1 MLAFII
7 ALLIVVIIGSI
18 VYGIYKLI
26 VGIIKLCRKSST
38 DQSKRTYNK
47 QSTTKNTNSD
57 YYQQRGRSR
66 RFYENTYDDEDFEDT
81 FAEDLF
87 EDTLDADIIGNYDSN
102 TFTQPEN
109 IFFNWV
115 RQQHP
120 NSQIDKDKL
129 VRARLERFNLSEDEA
144 ELIFGNNWRNKLGQ
158 DHHLLFYSVEGLK
171 SKLMETG
178 FEQMFMDNPE
188 PLFRDKVSHIID
200 KVIQMIDTVYNEN
213 PEYAKSFETYA
224 EESNPGAARTAKK
237 AWEFFKKHKKT
248 DGFDPSENILDTSEA
263 YKIFDLAVSATVEQ
277 VKKKYRELVLKWH
290 PDRYKGDKTVA
301 EKMMMKIN
309 QAYETIMA
317 AA

>member
-18 VYGIYKLI
+18 VYGIYKI
-26 VGIIKLCRKSST
+26 IAGIIKLCRKSPT
-38 DQSKRTYNK
+38 DHSKRTYEEREKIFSRRK
-47 QSTTKNTNSD
+47 QSTTKNCNNE
-57 YYQQRGRSR
+57 YYR
-66 RFYENTYDDEDFEDT
+66 RRENKNPFDEDYWNRQWNELDEDVFEDIHDYST
-81 FAEDLF
+81 DDIFDDIF
-87 EDTLDADIIGNYDSN
+87 ENVEG
-102 TFTQPEN
+102 F
-109 IFFNWV
+109 
-115 RQQHP
+115 
-120 NSQIDKDKL
+120 SQIDNDKL
-129 VRARLERFNLSEDEA
+129 VRARLERFHLSEDEA
-144 ELIFGNNWRNKLGQ
+144 ELIFGKKWRNKLSQGNF
-158 DHHLLFYSVEGLK
+158 DLFYQITKMKLDLLGLNK
-171 SKLMETG
+171 SFGK
-178 FEQMFMDNPE
+178 
-188 PLFRDKVSHIID
+188 KVSHIID

>member
-38 DQSKRTYNK
+38 DQSKRTYEEREKIFSRRK
-47 QSTTKNTNSD
+47 QSTTKNCNNEYYRRRENKNPLDED
-57 YYQQRGRSR
+57 YWNRQWN
-66 RFYENTYDDEDFEDT
+66 EDDEDVFDDIYDYSTDDIFDDIFENVEG
-81 FAEDLF
+81 F
-87 EDTLDADIIGNYDSN
+87 
-102 TFTQPEN
+102 
-109 IFFNWV
+109 
-115 RQQHP
+115 
-120 NSQIDKDKL
+120 SQIDNDKL
-129 VRARLERFNLSEDEA
+129 VRARLERFHLSEDEA
-144 ELIFGNNWRNKLGQ
+144 ELIFGKKWRNKLSQGNF
-158 DHHLLFYSVEGLK
+158 DLFYQITKMKLDLLGLNK
-171 SKLMETG
+171 SFGK
-178 FEQMFMDNPE
+178 
-188 PLFRDKVSHIID
+188 KVSHIID

-213 PEYAKSFETYA
+213 PEYAKSFEKYA

-263 YKIFDLAVSATVEQ
+263 YKIFDLAITATVEQ

>member
-26 VGIIKLCRKSST
+26 VGIIKLCRKSPT
-38 DQSKRTYNK
+38 DHSKRTYEEREKIFSRRK
-47 QSTTKNTNSD
+47 QSTTKNCNNEYYRRRENKNPLDED
-57 YYQQRGRSR
+57 YWNRQWN
-66 RFYENTYDDEDFEDT
+66 EDDEYVFDDIYDYSTDDIFDDIFENVEG
-81 FAEDLF
+81 F
-87 EDTLDADIIGNYDSN
+87 
-102 TFTQPEN
+102 
-109 IFFNWV
+109 
-115 RQQHP
+115 
-120 NSQIDKDKL
+120 SQIDNDKL
-129 VRARLERFNLSEDEA
+129 VRARLERFHLSEDEA
-144 ELIFGNNWRNKLGQ
+144 ELIFGKKWRNKLSQGNF
-158 DHHLLFYSVEGLK
+158 DLFYQITKMKLDLLGLNK
-171 SKLMETG
+171 SFGK
-178 FEQMFMDNPE
+178 
-188 PLFRDKVSHIID
+188 KVSHIID

-263 YKIFDLAVSATVEQ
+263 YKIFDLAITATVEQ
-277 VKKKYRELVLKWH
+277 VRKKYRELVLKWH

>member
-18 VYGIYKLI
+18 VYGIYKI
-26 VGIIKLCRKSST
+26 IAGIIKLCRKSPT
-38 DQSKRTYNK
+38 DHSKRTYEEREKIFSRRK
-47 QSTTKNTNSD
+47 QSTTKNCNNE
-57 YYQQRGRSR
+57 YYR
-66 RFYENTYDDEDFEDT
+66 RRENKNPLDEDYWNRQWNELDEDVFDDIYDYSTDDIFDDIFENVEG
-81 FAEDLF
+81 F
-87 EDTLDADIIGNYDSN
+87 
-102 TFTQPEN
+102 
-109 IFFNWV
+109 
-115 RQQHP
+115 
-120 NSQIDKDKL
+120 SQIDNDKL
-129 VRARLERFNLSEDEA
+129 VRARLERFHLSEDEA
-144 ELIFGNNWRNKLGQ
+144 ELIFGKKWRNKLSQGNF
-158 DHHLLFYSVEGLK
+158 DLFYQITKMRLDLLGLNK
-171 SKLMETG
+171 SFGK
-178 FEQMFMDNPE
+178 
-188 PLFRDKVSHIID
+188 KVSHIID

>member
-18 VYGIYKLI
+18 VYGIYKI
-26 VGIIKLCRKSST
+26 IAGISKLCRKSPT
-38 DQSKRTYNK
+38 DHSKRTYEEREKIFSRRK
-47 QSTTKNTNSD
+47 QSTTKNRNNEYYRRRENKNPLDED
-57 YYQQRGRSR
+57 YWNRQWN
-66 RFYENTYDDEDFEDT
+66 EDDEDVFDDIYDYSTDDIFDDIFENVEG
-81 FAEDLF
+81 F
-87 EDTLDADIIGNYDSN
+87 
-102 TFTQPEN
+102 
-109 IFFNWV
+109 
-115 RQQHP
+115 
-120 NSQIDKDKL
+120 SQIDNDKL
-129 VRARLERFNLSEDEA
+129 VRARLERFHLSEDEA
-144 ELIFGNNWRNKLGQ
+144 ELIFGKKWRNKLSQGNF
-158 DHHLLFYSVEGLK
+158 DLFYQITKMKLDLLGLNK
-171 SKLMETG
+171 SFGK
-178 FEQMFMDNPE
+178 
-188 PLFRDKVSHIID
+188 KVSHIID

>member
-38 DQSKRTYNK
+38 DQSKRTYEEREKIFSRRK
-47 QSTTKNTNSD
+47 QSTTKNRNNEYYRRQENKNPFDED
-57 YYQQRGRSR
+57 YWNRQWN
-66 RFYENTYDDEDFEDT
+66 EDDEDVFDDIYDYSTDDIFDDIFENVEG
-81 FAEDLF
+81 F
-87 EDTLDADIIGNYDSN
+87 
-102 TFTQPEN
+102 
-109 IFFNWV
+109 
-115 RQQHP
+115 
-120 NSQIDKDKL
+120 SQIDNDKL
-129 VRARLERFNLSEDEA
+129 VRARLERFHLSEDEA
-144 ELIFGNNWRNKLGQ
+144 ELIFGKKWRSKLSQGNF
-158 DHHLLFYSVEGLK
+158 DLFYQITKMKLDLLGLNK
-171 SKLMETG
+171 SFGK
-178 FEQMFMDNPE
+178 
-188 PLFRDKVSHIID
+188 KVSHIID

>member
-18 VYGIYKLI
+18 VYGIYKI
-26 VGIIKLCRKSST
+26 ITGIIKLCRKSPT
-38 DQSKRTYNK
+38 DHSKRTYEEREKIFSRRK
-47 QSTTKNTNSD
+47 QSTTKNRNNEYYRRRENKNPLDED
-57 YYQQRGRSR
+57 YWNRQWN
-66 RFYENTYDDEDFEDT
+66 EDDEDVFDDIYDYSTDDIFDDIFENVEG
-81 FAEDLF
+81 F
-87 EDTLDADIIGNYDSN
+87 
-102 TFTQPEN
+102 
-109 IFFNWV
+109 
-115 RQQHP
+115 
-120 NSQIDKDKL
+120 SQIDNDKL
-129 VRARLERFNLSEDEA
+129 VRARLERFHLSEDEA
-144 ELIFGNNWRNKLGQ
+144 ELIFGKKWRNKLSQGNF
-158 DHHLLFYSVEGLK
+158 DLFYQITKMKLDLLGLNK
-171 SKLMETG
+171 SFGK
-178 FEQMFMDNPE
+178 
-188 PLFRDKVSHIID
+188 KVSHIID

-213 PEYAKSFETYA
+213 PEYAKSFEKYA

-263 YKIFDLAVSATVEQ
+263 YKIFDLAITATVEQ

>member
-38 DQSKRTYNK
+38 DQSKRTYEEREKIFSRRK
-47 QSTTKNTNSD
+47 QSTTKNCNNEYYRRRENKNPLDED
-57 YYQQRGRSR
+57 YWDRQWNEDDDDV
-66 RFYENTYDDEDFEDT
+66 FDDIYDDIYDYSTDDIFDDIFENVEG
-81 FAEDLF
+81 F
-87 EDTLDADIIGNYDSN
+87 
-102 TFTQPEN
+102 
-109 IFFNWV
+109 
-115 RQQHP
+115 
-120 NSQIDKDKL
+120 SQIDNDKL
-129 VRARLERFNLSEDEA
+129 VRARLERFHLSEDEA
-144 ELIFGNNWRNKLGQ
+144 ELIFGKKWRNKLSQGNF
-158 DHHLLFYSVEGLK
+158 DLFYQITKMKLDLLGLNK
-171 SKLMETG
+171 SFGK
-178 FEQMFMDNPE
+178 
-188 PLFRDKVSHIID
+188 KVSHIID

>member
-18 VYGIYKLI
+18 IYGIYKLI

-38 DQSKRTYNK
+38 DQSKRTYEEREKIFSRRK
-47 QSTTKNTNSD
+47 QSTTKNRNNEYYRRRENKNPLDED
-57 YYQQRGRSR
+57 YWNRQWN
-66 RFYENTYDDEDFEDT
+66 EDDEDVFDDIYDYSTDDIFDDIFENVEG
-81 FAEDLF
+81 F
-87 EDTLDADIIGNYDSN
+87 
-102 TFTQPEN
+102 
-109 IFFNWV
+109 
-115 RQQHP
+115 
-120 NSQIDKDKL
+120 SQTVNDKL
-129 VRARLERFNLSEDEA
+129 VRARLERFHLSEDEA
-144 ELIFGNNWRNKLGQ
+144 ELIFGKKWRSKLSQGNF
-158 DHHLLFYSVEGLK
+158 DLFYQITKMKLDLLGLNK
-171 SKLMETG
+171 SFGK
-178 FEQMFMDNPE
+178 
-188 PLFRDKVSHIID
+188 KVSHIID

>member
-38 DQSKRTYNK
+38 DQSKRTYEEREKIFSRRK
-47 QSTTKNTNSD
+47 QSTTKNRNNEYYRRRENKNPLDED
-57 YYQQRGRSR
+57 YWNRQWN
-66 RFYENTYDDEDFEDT
+66 EDDEDVFDDIYDYSTDDIFDDIFENVEG
-81 FAEDLF
+81 F
-87 EDTLDADIIGNYDSN
+87 
-102 TFTQPEN
+102 
-109 IFFNWV
+109 
-115 RQQHP
+115 
-120 NSQIDKDKL
+120 SQIDNDKL
-129 VRARLERFNLSEDEA
+129 VRARLERFHLSEDEA
-144 ELIFGNNWRNKLGQ
+144 ELIFGKKWRSKLSQGNF
-158 DHHLLFYSVEGLK
+158 DLFYQITKMKLDLLGLNK
-171 SKLMETG
+171 SFGK
-178 FEQMFMDNPE
+178 
-188 PLFRDKVSHIID
+188 KVSHIID

-213 PEYAKSFETYA
+213 PEYAKSFEKYA
-224 EESNPGAARTAKK
+224 EEFNPGAARTAKK

-263 YKIFDLAVSATVEQ
+263 YKIFDLAITATVEQ

>member
-26 VGIIKLCRKSST
+26 VGIIKLCRKSPT
-38 DQSKRTYNK
+38 DHSKRTYEEREKIFSRRK
-47 QSTTKNTNSD
+47 QSTTKNRNNEYYRRRENKNPLDED
-57 YYQQRGRSR
+57 YWNRQWN
-66 RFYENTYDDEDFEDT
+66 EDDEDVFDDIYDYSTDDIFDDIFENVEG
-81 FAEDLF
+81 F
-87 EDTLDADIIGNYDSN
+87 
-102 TFTQPEN
+102 
-109 IFFNWV
+109 
-115 RQQHP
+115 
-120 NSQIDKDKL
+120 SQIDNDKL
-129 VRARLERFNLSEDEA
+129 VRARLERFHLSEDEA
-144 ELIFGNNWRNKLGQ
+144 ELIFGKKWRNKLSQGNF
-158 DHHLLFYSVEGLK
+158 DLFYQITKMKLDLLGLNK
-171 SKLMETG
+171 SFGK
-178 FEQMFMDNPE
+178 
-188 PLFRDKVSHIID
+188 KVSHIID

-213 PEYAKSFETYA
+213 PEYAKSFEKYA

>member
-38 DQSKRTYNK
+38 DQSKRTYEEREKIFSRRK
-47 QSTTKNTNSD
+47 QSTTKNRNNE
-57 YYQQRGRSR
+57 YYR
-66 RFYENTYDDEDFEDT
+66 RQENKNPFDEDYWNRQWNELDEDVFDDIYDYSTDDIFDDIFENVEG
-81 FAEDLF
+81 F
-87 EDTLDADIIGNYDSN
+87 
-102 TFTQPEN
+102 
-109 IFFNWV
+109 
-115 RQQHP
+115 
-120 NSQIDKDKL
+120 SQTDNDKL
-129 VRARLERFNLSEDEA
+129 VRARLERFHLSEDEA
-144 ELIFGNNWRNKLGQ
+144 ELIFGKKWRNKLSQGNF
-158 DHHLLFYSVEGLK
+158 DLFYQITKMRLDLLGLNK
-171 SKLMETG
+171 SFGK
-178 FEQMFMDNPE
+178 
-188 PLFRDKVSHIID
+188 KVSHIID

>member
-38 DQSKRTYNK
+38 DQSKRTYEEREKIFSRRK
-47 QSTTKNTNSD
+47 QSTTKNRNNEYYRRQENKNPFDED
-57 YYQQRGRSR
+57 YWNRQWN
-66 RFYENTYDDEDFEDT
+66 EDDEDVFDDIYDYSTDDIFDDIFENVEG
-81 FAEDLF
+81 F
-87 EDTLDADIIGNYDSN
+87 
-102 TFTQPEN
+102 
-109 IFFNWV
+109 
-115 RQQHP
+115 
-120 NSQIDKDKL
+120 SQIDNDKL
-129 VRARLERFNLSEDEA
+129 VRARLERFHLSEDEA
-144 ELIFGNNWRNKLGQ
+144 ELIFGKKWRNKLSQGNF
-158 DHHLLFYSVEGLK
+158 DLFYQITKMKLDLLGLNK
-171 SKLMETG
+171 SFGK
-178 FEQMFMDNPE
+178 
-188 PLFRDKVSHIID
+188 KVSHIID

-263 YKIFDLAVSATVEQ
+263 YKIFDLAITATVEQ

>member
-38 DQSKRTYNK
+38 DQSKRTYEEREKIFSRRK
-47 QSTTKNTNSD
+47 QSTTKNRNNEYYRRQENKNPLDED
-57 YYQQRGRSR
+57 YWNRQWN
-66 RFYENTYDDEDFEDT
+66 EDDEDVFDDIYDYSTDDIFDDIFENVEG
-81 FAEDLF
+81 F
-87 EDTLDADIIGNYDSN
+87 
-102 TFTQPEN
+102 
-109 IFFNWV
+109 
-115 RQQHP
+115 
-120 NSQIDKDKL
+120 SQIDNDKL
-129 VRARLERFNLSEDEA
+129 VRARLERFHLSEDEA
-144 ELIFGNNWRNKLGQ
+144 ELIFGKKWRNKLSQGNF
-158 DHHLLFYSVEGLK
+158 DLFYQITKMKLDLLGLNK
-171 SKLMETG
+171 SFGK
-178 FEQMFMDNPE
+178 
-188 PLFRDKVSHIID
+188 KVSHIID
-200 KVIQMIDTVYNEN
+200 KVIQMIDTVYDEN

>member
-38 DQSKRTYNK
+38 DQSKRTYEEREKIFSRRK
-47 QSTTKNTNSD
+47 QSTTKNRNNEYYRRRENKNPLDED
-57 YYQQRGRSR
+57 YWNRQWN
-66 RFYENTYDDEDFEDT
+66 EDDEDVFDDIYDYSTDDIFDDIFENVEG
-81 FAEDLF
+81 F
-87 EDTLDADIIGNYDSN
+87 
-102 TFTQPEN
+102 
-109 IFFNWV
+109 
-115 RQQHP
+115 
-120 NSQIDKDKL
+120 SQIDNDKL
-129 VRARLERFNLSEDEA
+129 VRARLERFHLSEDEA
-144 ELIFGNNWRNKLGQ
+144 ELIFGKKWRNKLSQGNF
-158 DHHLLFYSVEGLK
+158 DLFYQITKMKLDLLGLNK
-171 SKLMETG
+171 SFGK
-178 FEQMFMDNPE
+178 
-188 PLFRDKVSHIID
+188 KVSHIID

-213 PEYAKSFETYA
+213 PEYAKSFEKYA

>member
-38 DQSKRTYNK
+38 DQSKRTYEEREKIFSRRK
-47 QSTTKNTNSD
+47 QSTTKNRNNE
-57 YYQQRGRSR
+57 YYR
-66 RFYENTYDDEDFEDT
+66 RQENKNPFDEDYWNRQWNELDEDVFDDIYDYSTDDIFDDIFENVEG
-81 FAEDLF
+81 F
-87 EDTLDADIIGNYDSN
+87 
-102 TFTQPEN
+102 
-109 IFFNWV
+109 
-115 RQQHP
+115 
-120 NSQIDKDKL
+120 SQIDNDKL
-129 VRARLERFNLSEDEA
+129 VRARLERFHLSEDEA
-144 ELIFGNNWRNKLGQ
+144 ELIFGKKWRNKLSQGNF
-158 DHHLLFYSVEGLK
+158 DLFYQITKMRLDLLGLNK
-171 SKLMETG
+171 SFGK
-178 FEQMFMDNPE
+178 
-188 PLFRDKVSHIID
+188 KVSHIID

-290 PDRYKGDKTVA
+290 PDRNRTNKIQA
-301 EKMMMKIN
+301 EKEFVKIN
-309 QAYETIMA
+309 QAFETIMA

>member
-18 VYGIYKLI
+18 VYGIYKI
-26 VGIIKLCRKSST
+26 IAGIIKLCRKSPT
-38 DQSKRTYNK
+38 DQSKRTYEEREKIFSRRK
-47 QSTTKNTNSD
+47 QSTTKNRNNEYYRRRENKNPLDED
-57 YYQQRGRSR
+57 YWNRQWN
-66 RFYENTYDDEDFEDT
+66 EDDEDVFDDIYDYSTDDIFDDIFENVEG
-81 FAEDLF
+81 F
-87 EDTLDADIIGNYDSN
+87 
-102 TFTQPEN
+102 
-109 IFFNWV
+109 
-115 RQQHP
+115 
-120 NSQIDKDKL
+120 SQIDNDKL
-129 VRARLERFNLSEDEA
+129 VRARLERFHLSEDEA
-144 ELIFGNNWRNKLGQ
+144 ELIFGKKWRNKLSQGNF
-158 DHHLLFYSVEGLK
+158 DLFYQITKMKLDLLGLNK
-171 SKLMETG
+171 SFGK
-178 FEQMFMDNPE
+178 
-188 PLFRDKVSHIID
+188 KVSHIID

-263 YKIFDLAVSATVEQ
+263 YKIFDLAITATVEQ

>member
-38 DQSKRTYNK
+38 DQSKRTYEEREKIFSRRK
-47 QSTTKNTNSD
+47 QSTTKNRNNEYYRRQENKNPLDED
-57 YYQQRGRSR
+57 YWNRQWN
-66 RFYENTYDDEDFEDT
+66 EDDEDVFDDIYDYSTDDIFDDIFENVEG
-81 FAEDLF
+81 F
-87 EDTLDADIIGNYDSN
+87 
-102 TFTQPEN
+102 
-109 IFFNWV
+109 
-115 RQQHP
+115 
-120 NSQIDKDKL
+120 SQIDNDKL
-129 VRARLERFNLSEDEA
+129 VRARLERFHLSEDEA
-144 ELIFGNNWRNKLGQ
+144 ELIFGKKWRNKLSQGNF
-158 DHHLLFYSVEGLK
+158 DLFYQITKMKLDLLGLNK
-171 SKLMETG
+171 SFGK
-178 FEQMFMDNPE
+178 
-188 PLFRDKVSHIID
+188 KVSHIID

>member
-18 VYGIYKLI
+18 VYGIYKI
-26 VGIIKLCRKSST
+26 ITGIIKLCRKSST
-38 DQSKRTYNK
+38 DHSKRTYNK
-47 QSTTKNTNSD
+47 QSTTENRNKKYYRRQENKNPLDED
-57 YYQQRGRSR
+57 YWNRQWN
-66 RFYENTYDDEDFEDT
+66 EDDEDERDDIYDYSADDRFDAIFENVEG
-81 FAEDLF
+81 F
-87 EDTLDADIIGNYDSN
+87 
-102 TFTQPEN
+102 
-109 IFFNWV
+109 
-115 RQQHP
+115 
-120 NSQIDKDKL
+120 SQIDNDKL
-129 VRARLERFNLSEDEA
+129 VRARLERFHLSEDEA
-144 ELIFGNNWRNKLGQ
+144 ELIFGKKWRNKLSQGNF
-158 DHHLLFYSVEGLK
+158 DLFYQITKMRLDLLGLNK
-171 SKLMETG
+171 SFGK
-178 FEQMFMDNPE
+178 
-188 PLFRDKVSHIID
+188 KVSHIID

-263 YKIFDLAVSATVEQ
+263 YKIFDLAITATVEQ

-290 PDRYKGDKTVA
+290 PDRYKGDKTTA

>member
-38 DQSKRTYNK
+38 DQSKRTYEEREKIFSRRK
-47 QSTTKNTNSD
+47 QSTTKNRNNE
-57 YYQQRGRSR
+57 YYR
-66 RFYENTYDDEDFEDT
+66 RQENKNPFDEDYWNRQWNEHDEDVFDDIYDYSTDDIFDDIFENVEG
-81 FAEDLF
+81 F
-87 EDTLDADIIGNYDSN
+87 
-102 TFTQPEN
+102 
-109 IFFNWV
+109 
-115 RQQHP
+115 
-120 NSQIDKDKL
+120 SQIDNDKL
-129 VRARLERFNLSEDEA
+129 VRARLERFHLSEDEA
-144 ELIFGNNWRNKLGQ
+144 ELIFGKKWRSKLSQGNF
-158 DHHLLFYSVEGLK
+158 DLFYQITKMKLDLLGLNK
-171 SKLMETG
+171 SFGK
-178 FEQMFMDNPE
+178 
-188 PLFRDKVSHIID
+188 KVSHIID

-213 PEYAKSFETYA
+213 PEYAKSFEKYA
-224 EESNPGAARTAKK
+224 EEFNPGAARTAKK

-263 YKIFDLAVSATVEQ
+263 YKIFDLAITATVEQ

>member
-38 DQSKRTYNK
+38 DQSKRTYEEREKIFSRRK
-47 QSTTKNTNSD
+47 QSTTKNRNNE
-57 YYQQRGRSR
+57 YYR
-66 RFYENTYDDEDFEDT
+66 RQENKNPFDEDYWNRQWNELDEDVFDDIYDYSTDDIFDDIFENVEG
-81 FAEDLF
+81 F
-87 EDTLDADIIGNYDSN
+87 
-102 TFTQPEN
+102 
-109 IFFNWV
+109 
-115 RQQHP
+115 
-120 NSQIDKDKL
+120 SQIDNDKL
-129 VRARLERFNLSEDEA
+129 VRARLERFHLSEDEA
-144 ELIFGNNWRNKLGQ
+144 ELIFGKKWRNKLSQGNF
-158 DHHLLFYSVEGLK
+158 DLFYQITKMRLDLLGLNK
-171 SKLMETG
+171 SFGK
-178 FEQMFMDNPE
+178 
-188 PLFRDKVSHIID
+188 KVSHIID

-213 PEYAKSFETYA
+213 PEYAKSFEKYA

-263 YKIFDLAVSATVEQ
+263 YKIFDLAITATVEQ

>member
-18 VYGIYKLI
+18 VYGIYKI
-26 VGIIKLCRKSST
+26 IAGIIKLCRKSPT
-38 DQSKRTYNK
+38 DHSKRTYNK
-47 QSTTKNTNSD
+47 QSTTKNRNNE
-57 YYQQRGRSR
+57 YYR
-66 RFYENTYDDEDFEDT
+66 RRENKNPLDEDYWNRQWNELDEDVFDDIYDYSTDDIFDDIFENVEG
-81 FAEDLF
+81 F
-87 EDTLDADIIGNYDSN
+87 
-102 TFTQPEN
+102 
-109 IFFNWV
+109 
-115 RQQHP
+115 
-120 NSQIDKDKL
+120 SQIDNDKL
-129 VRARLERFNLSEDEA
+129 VRARLERFHLSEDEA
-144 ELIFGNNWRNKLGQ
+144 ELIFGKKWRNKLSQGNF
-158 DHHLLFYSVEGLK
+158 DLFYQITKMRLDLLGLNK
-171 SKLMETG
+171 SFGK
-178 FEQMFMDNPE
+178 
-188 PLFRDKVSHIID
+188 KVSHIID

-213 PEYAKSFETYA
+213 PEYAKSFEKYA

-263 YKIFDLAVSATVEQ
+263 YKIFDLAITATVEQ
-277 VKKKYRELVLKWH
+277 VRKKYRELVLKWH

>member
-18 VYGIYKLI
+18 VYGIYKI
-26 VGIIKLCRKSST
+26 IAGIIKLCRKSPT
-38 DQSKRTYNK
+38 DHSKRTYNK
-47 QSTTKNTNSD
+47 QSTTKNRNNEYYRRQENKNPFDED
-57 YYQQRGRSR
+57 YWNRQWN
-66 RFYENTYDDEDFEDT
+66 EDDEDVFDDIYDYSTDDIFDDIFENVEG
-81 FAEDLF
+81 F
-87 EDTLDADIIGNYDSN
+87 
-102 TFTQPEN
+102 
-109 IFFNWV
+109 
-115 RQQHP
+115 
-120 NSQIDKDKL
+120 SQIDNDKL
-129 VRARLERFNLSEDEA
+129 VRARLERFHLSEDEA
-144 ELIFGNNWRNKLGQ
+144 ELIFGKKWRNKLSQGNF
-158 DHHLLFYSVEGLK
+158 DLFYQITKMKLDLLGLNK
-171 SKLMETG
+171 SFGK
-178 FEQMFMDNPE
+178 
-188 PLFRDKVSHIID
+188 KVSHIID
-200 KVIQMIDTVYNEN
+200 KVIQMIDIVYNEN
-213 PEYAKSFETYA
+213 PEYAKSFEKYA

-263 YKIFDLAVSATVEQ
+263 YKIFDLAITATVEQ

>member
-38 DQSKRTYNK
+38 DQSKRTYEEREKIFSRRK
-47 QSTTKNTNSD
+47 QSTTKNRNNE
-57 YYQQRGRSR
+57 YYR
-66 RFYENTYDDEDFEDT
+66 RRENKNPLDEDYWNRQWNELDEDVFDDIYDYSTDDIFDDIFENVEG
-81 FAEDLF
+81 F
-87 EDTLDADIIGNYDSN
+87 
-102 TFTQPEN
+102 
-109 IFFNWV
+109 
-115 RQQHP
+115 
-120 NSQIDKDKL
+120 SQIDNDKL
-129 VRARLERFNLSEDEA
+129 VRARLERFHLSEDEA
-144 ELIFGNNWRNKLGQ
+144 ELIFGKKWRNKLSQGNF
-158 DHHLLFYSVEGLK
+158 DLFYQITKMKLDLLGLNK
-171 SKLMETG
+171 SFGK
-178 FEQMFMDNPE
+178 
-188 PLFRDKVSHIID
+188 KVSHIID

-213 PEYAKSFETYA
+213 PEYAKSFEKYA

>member
-38 DQSKRTYNK
+38 DQSKRTYEEREKIFSRRK
-47 QSTTKNTNSD
+47 QSTTKNRNNE
-57 YYQQRGRSR
+57 YYR
-66 RFYENTYDDEDFEDT
+66 RQENKNPFDEDYWNRQWNELDEDVFDDIYDYSTDDIFDDIFENVEG
-81 FAEDLF
+81 F
-87 EDTLDADIIGNYDSN
+87 
-102 TFTQPEN
+102 
-109 IFFNWV
+109 
-115 RQQHP
+115 
-120 NSQIDKDKL
+120 SQIDNDKL
-129 VRARLERFNLSEDEA
+129 VRARLERFHLSEDEA
-144 ELIFGNNWRNKLGQ
+144 ELIFGKKWRSKLSQGNF
-158 DHHLLFYSVEGLK
+158 DLFYQITKMKLDLLGLNK
-171 SKLMETG
+171 SFGK
-178 FEQMFMDNPE
+178 
-188 PLFRDKVSHIID
+188 KVSHIID

>member
-18 VYGIYKLI
+18 VYGIYKI
-26 VGIIKLCRKSST
+26 ITGIIKLCRKSST
-38 DQSKRTYNK
+38 DQSKRTYEEREKIFSRRK
-47 QSTTKNTNSD
+47 QSTTKNRNNEYYRRRENKNPLDED
-57 YYQQRGRSR
+57 YWNRQWNEDDDDV
-66 RFYENTYDDEDFEDT
+66 FDDIYDDIYDYSTDDIFDDIFENVEG
-81 FAEDLF
+81 F
-87 EDTLDADIIGNYDSN
+87 
-102 TFTQPEN
+102 
-109 IFFNWV
+109 
-115 RQQHP
+115 
-120 NSQIDKDKL
+120 SQIDNDKL
-129 VRARLERFNLSEDEA
+129 VRARLERFHLSEDEA
-144 ELIFGNNWRNKLGQ
+144 ELIFGKKWRNKLSQGNF
-158 DHHLLFYSVEGLK
+158 DLFYQITKMKLDLLGLNK
-171 SKLMETG
+171 SFGK
-178 FEQMFMDNPE
+178 
-188 PLFRDKVSHIID
+188 KVSHIID

>member
-38 DQSKRTYNK
+38 DQSKRTYEEREKIFSRRK
-47 QSTTKNTNSD
+47 QSTTKNCNNE
-57 YYQQRGRSR
+57 YYR
-66 RFYENTYDDEDFEDT
+66 RRENKNPLDEDYWNRQWNELDEDVFDDIYDYSTDDIFDDIFENVEG
-81 FAEDLF
+81 F
-87 EDTLDADIIGNYDSN
+87 
-102 TFTQPEN
+102 
-109 IFFNWV
+109 
-115 RQQHP
+115 
-120 NSQIDKDKL
+120 SQIDNDKL
-129 VRARLERFNLSEDEA
+129 VRARLERFHLSEDEA
-144 ELIFGNNWRNKLGQ
+144 ELIFGKKWRNKLSQGNF
-158 DHHLLFYSVEGLK
+158 DLFYQITKMRLDLLGLNK
-171 SKLMETG
+171 SFGK
-178 FEQMFMDNPE
+178 
-188 PLFRDKVSHIID
+188 KVSHIID

-213 PEYAKSFETYA
+213 PEYAKSFEKYA

-263 YKIFDLAVSATVEQ
+263 YKIFDLAITATVEQ
-277 VKKKYRELVLKWH
+277 VRKKYRELVLKWH

>member
-18 VYGIYKLI
+18 VYGIYKI
-26 VGIIKLCRKSST
+26 IAGIIKLCRKSPT
-38 DQSKRTYNK
+38 DQSKRTYEEREKIFSRRK
-47 QSTTKNTNSD
+47 QSTTKNRNNEYYRRRENKNPLDED
-57 YYQQRGRSR
+57 YWNRQWN
-66 RFYENTYDDEDFEDT
+66 EDDEDVFDDIYDYSTDDIFDDIFENVEG
-81 FAEDLF
+81 F
-87 EDTLDADIIGNYDSN
+87 
-102 TFTQPEN
+102 
-109 IFFNWV
+109 
-115 RQQHP
+115 
-120 NSQIDKDKL
+120 SQIDNDKL
-129 VRARLERFNLSEDEA
+129 VRARLERFHLSEDEA
-144 ELIFGNNWRNKLGQ
+144 ELIFGKKWRNKLSQGNF
-158 DHHLLFYSVEGLK
+158 DLFYQITKMKLDLLGLNK
-171 SKLMETG
+171 SFGK
-178 FEQMFMDNPE
+178 
-188 PLFRDKVSHIID
+188 KVSHIID

>member
-18 VYGIYKLI
+18 IYGIYKI
-26 VGIIKLCRKSST
+26 IAGIIKLCRKSPT
-38 DQSKRTYNK
+38 DHSKRTYEEREKIFSRRK
-47 QSTTKNTNSD
+47 QSTTKNRNNEYYRRRENKNPLDED
-57 YYQQRGRSR
+57 YWNRQWN
-66 RFYENTYDDEDFEDT
+66 EDDEDVFDDIYDYSTDDIFDDIFENVEG
-81 FAEDLF
+81 F
-87 EDTLDADIIGNYDSN
+87 
-102 TFTQPEN
+102 
-109 IFFNWV
+109 
-115 RQQHP
+115 
-120 NSQIDKDKL
+120 SQIDNDKL
-129 VRARLERFNLSEDEA
+129 VRARLERFHLSEDEA
-144 ELIFGNNWRNKLGQ
+144 ELIFGKKWRNKLSQGNF
-158 DHHLLFYSVEGLK
+158 DLFYQITKMKLDLLGLNK
-171 SKLMETG
+171 SFGK
-178 FEQMFMDNPE
+178 
-188 PLFRDKVSHIID
+188 KVSHIID

-213 PEYAKSFETYA
+213 PEYAKSFEKYA

>member
-38 DQSKRTYNK
+38 DQSKRTYEEREKIFSRRK
-47 QSTTKNTNSD
+47 QSTTKNRNNEYYRRRENKNPLDED
-57 YYQQRGRSR
+57 YWNRQWN
-66 RFYENTYDDEDFEDT
+66 EDDEDERDDIYDYSADDRFDDIFENVEG
-81 FAEDLF
+81 F
-87 EDTLDADIIGNYDSN
+87 
-102 TFTQPEN
+102 
-109 IFFNWV
+109 
-115 RQQHP
+115 
-120 NSQIDKDKL
+120 SQTDNDKL
-129 VRARLERFNLSEDEA
+129 VRARLERFHLSEDEA
-144 ELIFGNNWRNKLGQ
+144 ELIFGKKWRNKLSQGNF
-158 DHHLLFYSVEGLK
+158 DLFYQITKMKLDLLGLNK
-171 SKLMETG
+171 SFGK
-178 FEQMFMDNPE
+178 
-188 PLFRDKVSHIID
+188 KVSHIID

>member
-38 DQSKRTYNK
+38 DQSKRTYEEREKIFSRRK
-47 QSTTKNTNSD
+47 QSTTKNRNNEYYRRRENKNPLDED
-57 YYQQRGRSR
+57 YWNRQWNEDDDDV
-66 RFYENTYDDEDFEDT
+66 FDDIYDDIYDYSTDDIFENVEG
-81 FAEDLF
+81 F
-87 EDTLDADIIGNYDSN
+87 
-102 TFTQPEN
+102 
-109 IFFNWV
+109 
-115 RQQHP
+115 
-120 NSQIDKDKL
+120 SQIDNDKL
-129 VRARLERFNLSEDEA
+129 VRARLERFHLSEDEA
-144 ELIFGNNWRNKLGQ
+144 ELIFGKKWRNKLSQGNF
-158 DHHLLFYSVEGLK
+158 DLFYQITKMRLDLLGLNK
-171 SKLMETG
+171 SFGK
-178 FEQMFMDNPE
+178 
-188 PLFRDKVSHIID
+188 KVSHIID

-213 PEYAKSFETYA
+213 PEYAKSFEKYA

>member
-38 DQSKRTYNK
+38 DQSKRTYEEREKIFSRRK
-47 QSTTKNTNSD
+47 QSTTKNRNNEYYRRRENKNPLDED
-57 YYQQRGRSR
+57 YWNRQWN
-66 RFYENTYDDEDFEDT
+66 EDDEDVFDDIYDYSTDDIFDDIFENVEG
-81 FAEDLF
+81 F
-87 EDTLDADIIGNYDSN
+87 
-102 TFTQPEN
+102 
-109 IFFNWV
+109 
-115 RQQHP
+115 
-120 NSQIDKDKL
+120 SQIDNDKL
-129 VRARLERFNLSEDEA
+129 VRARLERFHLSEDEA
-144 ELIFGNNWRNKLGQ
+144 ELIFGKKWRNKLSQGNF
-158 DHHLLFYSVEGLK
+158 DLFYQITKMKLDLLGLNK
-171 SKLMETG
+171 SFGK
-178 FEQMFMDNPE
+178 
-188 PLFRDKVSHIID
+188 KVSHIID

-213 PEYAKSFETYA
+213 PEYAKSFEKYA
-224 EESNPGAARTAKK
+224 EEFNPGAARTAKK